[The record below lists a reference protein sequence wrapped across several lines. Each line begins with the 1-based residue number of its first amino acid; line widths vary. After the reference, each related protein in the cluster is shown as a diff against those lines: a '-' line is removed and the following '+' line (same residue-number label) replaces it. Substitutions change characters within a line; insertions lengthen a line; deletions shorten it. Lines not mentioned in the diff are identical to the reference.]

1 MNIGEESVADNYSH
15 TVHNMDLSY
24 FDSAAACFVVAL
36 MWNHSTSELFD
47 FYRHFEKQIVDFSD
61 VANSDSVKNTIVV
74 QLNGHCDHLFELP
87 EVAGSLFVDL
97 AVVDLAVGALAL
109 VQLNFCL
116 FAVASSSSAVDVF
129 EEKHSVDQTV
139 VAEKPVEVAVLQV
152 CPADL

>member
-15 TVHNMDLSY
+15 TVDNMDLSY

-47 FYRHFEKQIVDFSD
+47 FYRHFEKQIVDLSD

-97 AVVDLAVGALAL
+97 AVGAFALA
-109 VQLNFCL
+109 QLNFCL
-116 FAVASSSSAVDVF
+116 AAVASSSSAVDVF